1 MKKVLVIN
9 GHPNQESYCNAL
21 VKAYTNSSAEV
32 GNEVIVLNLFDLN
45 FNLNFEGTYNK
56 EQNDNL
62 EPDLIFAQ
70 EKIKWAQH
78 IVIIHPVWWG
88 SVPALLKGF
97 FDKILLPGFAFKY
110 KKDSVFWDK
119 LLSGKTAS
127 IIYTS
132 DTPIWI
138 YRLFYR
144 APTVNMLRDRVL
156 GFCGIKTLSVTGI
169 GPIRK
174 SSQQFREDWIIK
186 IEKIA
191 QKIN

>member
-1 MKKVLVIN
+1 MKKVLIIN
-9 GHPNQESYCNAL
+9 GHPNKESYCSAL
-21 VKAYTNSSAEV
+21 IKAYSNGSATA
-32 GNEVIVLNLFDLN
+32 GNEVVLLNLYDLK
-45 FNLNFEGTYNK
+45 FNINFEGTYNK
-56 EQNDNL
+56 ETNDNL
-62 EPDLIFAQ
+62 ESDLIFAQ

-78 IVIIHPVWWG
+78 IVILHPVWWG

-97 FDKILLPGFAFKY
+97 FDRTLLPGFAFKY
-110 KKDSVFWDK
+110 KKDSAFWDK

-138 YRLFYR
+138 YKLFYR
-144 APTVNMLRDRVL
+144 APTVNMVRDRVL
-156 GFCGIKTLSVTGI
+156 GFCGIKTISVTGI

-186 IEKIA
+186 IEKLA